1 MLQRIQTLY
10 LLITAL
16 LSGGIVFLVSFWTNN
31 SGKVIYLLDMF
42 DETDWVLIS
51 LPVAFIVSLL
61 MSLISIFLYK
71 NRKKQIVLNR
81 FNIVVN
87 FYLLGIIVYQLLMI
101 SGESKIS
108 EKGIG
113 LFIPI
118 MVIVFLVLANKSIL
132 KDDKLVKSVDRL
144 R

>member
-10 LLITAL
+10 LLVTVL
-16 LSGGIVFLVSFWTNN
+16 LSSGIVFLVSLWTNN
-31 SGKVIYLLDMF
+31 KGEEIFLLNLF
-42 DETDWVLIS
+42 NESDWMLNS
-51 LPVAFIVSLL
+51 LPIAFIISSI

-87 FYLLGIIVYQLLMI
+87 FYLLGIIVYQLLII

-113 LFIPI
+113 LFIPVLI
-118 MVIVFLVLANKSIL
+118 IVFLVLANKSII

>member
-10 LLITAL
+10 LLVTVL
-16 LSGGIVFLVSFWTNN
+16 LSGGIVFLVSLWTNN
-31 SGKVIYLLDMF
+31 KGEEIFLLNLF
-42 DETDWVLIS
+42 NESDWMLNS
-51 LPVAFIVSLL
+51 LPIAFIISSI

-87 FYLLGIIVYQLLMI
+87 FYLLGIIVYQLLII

-113 LFIPI
+113 LFIPVLI
-118 MVIVFLVLANKSIL
+118 IVFLVLANKSII

>member
-10 LLITAL
+10 ILVTIL

-31 SGKVIYLLDMF
+31 NGKEIFLLDLIN
-42 DETDWVLIS
+42 ESDWTLNS
-51 LPVAFIVSLL
+51 LPVAFVISSI

-87 FYLLGIIVYQLLMI
+87 FYLLGIIVYQSLMI

-113 LFIPI
+113 LFIPVLI
-118 MVIVFLVLANKSIL
+118 IVFLVLANKSII